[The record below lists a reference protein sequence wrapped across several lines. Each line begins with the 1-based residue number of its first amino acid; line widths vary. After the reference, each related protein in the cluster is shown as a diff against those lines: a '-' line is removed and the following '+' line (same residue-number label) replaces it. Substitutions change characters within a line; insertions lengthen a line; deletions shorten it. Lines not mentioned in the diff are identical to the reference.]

1 MLTRSTGLGQAAL
14 QLAKNIGAEIFVTV
28 GSTEKRRLLIDEYDI
43 PEDHIF
49 NSRDTTFAKGILRI
63 TNGRGVDVV
72 LNSLAGEALRKTWE
86 CIAMF
91 GRFIEVGKKDILA
104 NSGLEMMPFLRNVT
118 FASVNLEVCISCT
131 HIYRKTT
138 DHHHSSTCTV
148 IVRR

>member
-1 MLTRSTGLGQAAL
+1 MLISNAGLGQAAI
-14 QLAKNIGAEIFVTV
+14 QLAKHIGAEIFVTV
-28 GSTEKRRLLIDEYDI
+28 GNLEKRRLIMREYQI

-49 NSRDTTFAKGILRI
+49 NSRDTTFAKGILRM

-72 LNSLAGEALRKTWE
+72 LNSLAGEALRQTWE

-118 FASVNLEVCISCT
+118 FASVNLEVCTSFIQVCFQNADEFNSTSIATT
-131 HIYRKTT
+131 HQ
-138 DHHHSSTCTV
+138 
-148 IVRR
+148 

>member
-1 MLTRSTGLGQAAL
+1 MLIGIAGLGQAAI
-14 QLAKNIGAEIFVTV
+14 QLAKYIGAEIFVTV
-28 GSTEKRRLLIDEYDI
+28 GNVEKHRLIRDEYQI

-49 NSRDTTFAKGILRI
+49 NSRDTTFAKGILRM

-118 FASVNLEVCISCT
+118 FASVNLEVRYFSTWMCL
-131 HIYRKTT
+131 RPT
-138 DHHHSSTCTV
+138 DES
-148 IVRR
+148 